1 MMIGIFIVLNA
12 CIRKEAKS
20 KINKLNSHIKK
31 LDKEDQNKPKA
42 SRSKNIIKISTKI
55 KSMKLTTK
63 IQWINDYLKAIKLT
77 KLEQD
82 GQRKKEIR
90 HKKYNKR
97 ILKQLCMY
105 KFDYLEKSDQ
115 FIKKYKLLQL
125 IQNEVDNSNSL
136 ISAKDVKFLL

>member
-20 KINKLNSHIKK
+20 KINNLNSHIKK

-63 IQWINDYLKAIKLT
+63 IQWINDSLKAIKLT

-82 GQRKKEIR
+82 GQRKKERR
-90 HKKYNKR
+90 HKKDNKR
-97 ILKQLCMY
+97 ILKQLFMY

-115 FIKKYKLLQL
+115 FIKKFKLLQL

-136 ISAKDVKFLL
+136 ISAKDVEFLF